1 MRSPRSGELPAR
13 PPVSGRRRK
22 RPKDP
27 RLTHA
32 VRLTLAYDGTNFNG
46 WQAQPKGRTVQQE
59 LEAAID
65 AMGIERTRV
74 RGCSRTDSG
83 VHAEG
88 QIAAFDCDRAIAPR
102 GWLLGLNGLLP
113 EDIAVRAVE
122 AVEPGYDP
130 RFDSTRKLYRYLLN
144 VGLARDPLL
153 RRHAWHVSPRFGR
166 KDISPFER
174 KPCVPDY
181 FDLEAMREIARMLEG
196 THDFHAF
203 RAVSDRRE
211 NTVRTMHAV
220 RVREGYGGRA
230 DLLAIEVEGDA
241 FMKNMVRILVGTLV
255 EVGRHKMTAPQ
266 VRQLLDDGRRPDAG
280 PTAPAHGL
288 TLVKIWLGRLQQSCP
303 ATESE

>member
-1 MRSPRSGELPAR
+1 MSR
-13 PPVSGRRRK
+13 PPRTDEQSPTVLAGARRCK
-22 RPKDP
+22 PPKDP
-27 RLTHA
+27 ELTHA
-32 VRLTLAYDGTNFNG
+32 LRLTLAYDGTRFNG

-59 LEAAID
+59 VEAAIE
-65 AMGIERTRV
+65 AMGVKRSRV

-83 VHAEG
+83 VHARG
-88 QIAAFDCDRAIAPR
+88 QVAAFDCNRSITPR

-122 AVEPGYDP
+122 PVAPGYDP
-130 RFDSTRKLYRYLLN
+130 RFDSTRKLYRYLVN

-153 RRHAWHVSPRFGR
+153 RHQSWHISPRFGR

-174 KPCVPDY
+174 EARVPDY
-181 FDLEAMREIARMLEG
+181 FDLDAMNEVARMLEG

-211 NTVRTMHAV
+211 NTVRTMRAV
-220 RVREGYGGRA
+220 RILPEYGGRA

-241 FMKNMVRILVGTLV
+241 FMKNMVRILVGTLI
-255 EVGRHKMTAPQ
+255 EVGRHKMDAPQ
-266 VRQLLDDGRRPDAG
+266 VRRLLNGGRRPDAG

-288 TLVKIWLGRLQQSCP
+288 TLVRIWLGRLEE
-303 ATESE
+303 A